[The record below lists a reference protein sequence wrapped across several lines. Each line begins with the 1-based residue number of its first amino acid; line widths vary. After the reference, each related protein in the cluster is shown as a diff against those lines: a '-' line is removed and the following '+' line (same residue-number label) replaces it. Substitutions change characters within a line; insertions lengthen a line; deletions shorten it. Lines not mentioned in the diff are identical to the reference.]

1 MIYLE
6 IVLVSIV
13 IVVYIL
19 QTRDYS
25 VEWEIM
31 LFDLYIVLLLGV
43 GLN

>member
-31 LFDLYIVLLLGV
+31 LFDWYIVLLLGV